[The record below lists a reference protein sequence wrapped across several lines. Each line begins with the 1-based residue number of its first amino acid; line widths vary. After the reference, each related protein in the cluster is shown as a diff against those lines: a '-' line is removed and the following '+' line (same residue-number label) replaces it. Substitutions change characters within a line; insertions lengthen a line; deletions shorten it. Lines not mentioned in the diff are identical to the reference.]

1 MLFWVPH
8 GYPWIR
14 VTLDRTGQPW
24 TGAAAVWYVDFW
36 TRLCDTEWYLNHPVW
51 SLGIFW
57 SMSSV
62 LRYFQPANIQKN
74 TGMPSGKRPW
84 QWSYPMLR
92 HARRTQDSL
101 SGSLLSI
108 KYWNLF
114 KKMNRVGQTL
124 DYEPL
129 WPEYLFLQG
138 FIRVLAKCYFTS
150 DGFRIAYRPPSF
162 LLGFTRVPRNS
173 SHNIWRGTASG
184 PIRILR
190 FCFVL

>member
-1 MLFWVPH
+1 MDSYQAF
-8 GYPWIR
+8 YAI
-14 VTLDRTGQPW
+14 LDQQI
-24 TGAAAVWYVDFW
+24 
-36 TRLCDTEWYLNHPVW
+36 L
-51 SLGIFW
+51 
-57 SMSSV
+57 
-62 LRYFQPANIQKN
+62 KN
-74 TGMPSGKRPW
+74 TGMSSGKRPW

-114 KKMNRVGQTL
+114 KKVNRVGQTL

-129 WPEYLFLQG
+129 WPEYWFLQG
-138 FIRVLAKCYFTS
+138 FIRVSAKCYFTS

-162 LLGFTRVPRNS
+162 LLGFTRVRLNS
-173 SHNIWRGTASG
+173 SRKTWRGTASG

-190 FCFVL
+190 FCFVLLEFLQSVTLGHARNWVFLAERSRFPNFQIFKDLLV